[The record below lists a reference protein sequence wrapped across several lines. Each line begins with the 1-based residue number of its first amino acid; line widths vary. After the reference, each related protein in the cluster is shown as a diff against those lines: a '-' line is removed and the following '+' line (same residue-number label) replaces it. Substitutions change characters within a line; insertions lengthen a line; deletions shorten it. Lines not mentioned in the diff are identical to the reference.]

1 MLEAAARPLQF
12 PDRTLTKQPR
22 KRPTETSRRMRRLL
36 YTAFTLVNLNYETFC
51 PPFVLPSETRRKRL
65 LLLNNF
71 PSFLCYLYSFAPGK
85 KLESENIFFVAAL
98 FFPAASSIF
107 TNEPNSASQMAR
119 HDLLHFSP
127 QIASKKL
134 LEIHCEVS
142 ERRL

>member
-12 PDRTLTKQPR
+12 PDRTHTKQPR

-98 FFPAASSIF
+98 FFLLPPPFSLTNLIQPHKWPVMICSIF
-107 TNEPNSASQMAR
+107 P
-119 HDLLHFSP
+119 L
-127 QIASKKL
+127 K
-134 LEIHCEVS
+134 
-142 ERRL
+142 